1 MAKVLELPKGL
12 PARRVRARSGRRPGR
27 QKGMNGLEAAWSF
40 RLEEMRR
47 TDAAMRAEG
56 RGQRAEV
63 ENPHLPTPNSQRL
76 NPVIGW
82 WFHALKLRIGENC
95 FYETDFLVQL
105 ADGTLELHEVKGGH
119 IEDDAV
125 VKLRS
130 VVDQYPFRVLL
141 VRRRPKAE
149 GGGWRVTEF

>member
-1 MAKVLELPKGL
+1 MAKVLKLPNYQRHV

-47 TDAAMRAEG
+47 TG
-56 RGQRAEV
+56 G
-63 ENPHLPTPNSQRL
+63 ENP
-76 NPVIGW
+76 VVGW
-82 WFHALKLRIGENC
+82 WFHALKLRIGEDC